1 MSLALGFVI
10 LAGVVVNNSIL
21 IVHQT
26 LNFLKDP
33 TRGLETPDEAIAASV
48 ETRVRP
54 ILMSALTSVGGMI
67 PLVLLPGSGSELYR
81 GLGSVVLGGLM
92 FSTLFTLILVPKDE
106 RDRLAFDYLDELRDA
121 LRTAA
126 NEAPSF
132 PDRFEAEVWLTDM
145 SQRLARQVR
154 DPQERIRILTLVHL
168 EATRVKLPP
177 ELILAVIEVE
187 SNFDRY
193 AISVAGAIG
202 LMQIMPFWL
211 DEIGRP
217 NDNLL
222 HIDTNL
228 RYGCTILRF
237 YYDKEQGDLRRA
249 LGRYNGSL
257 GKRKYP
263 NKVIDKLSRK
273 WFQA

>member
-1 MSLALGFVI
+1 MEIVARFVVIALLAAL
-10 LAGVVVNNSIL
+10 LLPAGVRADEGP
-21 IVHQT
+21 
-26 LNFLKDP
+26 DP
-33 TRGLETPDEAIAASV
+33 
-48 ETRVRP
+48 
-54 ILMSALTSVGGMI
+54 
-67 PLVLLPGSGSELYR
+67 
-81 GLGSVVLGGLM
+81 
-92 FSTLFTLILVPKDE
+92 
-106 RDRLAFDYLDELRDA
+106 ELREI
-121 LRTAA
+121 LRAAA
-126 NEAPSF
+126 NDTDSF

-145 SQRLARQVR
+145 SRRLARQVQ
-154 DPQERIRILTLVHL
+154 DPEERIEILTLVHY
-168 EATRVKLPP
+168 EASRVELPP

-217 NDNLL
+217 KDNLL

-237 YYDKEQGDLRRA
+237 YYDKEDGDLRRA

-263 NKVIDKLSRK
+263 NKVIDKLSEK

>member
-1 MSLALGFVI
+1 MNLLRRFTVI
-10 LAGVVVNNSIL
+10 LPILVCLAGSAAWGN
-21 IVHQT
+21 
-26 LNFLKDP
+26 P
-33 TRGLETPDEAIAASV
+33 TPDPELREVLRAAASD
-48 ETRVRP
+48 T
-54 ILMSALTSVGGMI
+54 TSF
-67 PLVLLPGSGSELYR
+67 E
-81 GLGSVVLGGLM
+81 
-92 FSTLFTLILVPKDE
+92 
-106 RDRLAFDYLDELRDA
+106 
-121 LRTAA
+121 
-126 NEAPSF
+126 
-132 PDRFEAEVWLTDM
+132 DRFDAEVWLTDM
-145 SQRLARQVR
+145 SRRLERQLK
-154 DPQERIRILTLVHL
+154 DPQERINLLTLVHL
-168 EATRVKLPP
+168 EASRVELPP

-217 NDNLL
+217 DDNLL
-222 HIDTNL
+222 HTATNL

-237 YYDKEQGDLRRA
+237 YLDKEKGDLRRA

-263 NKVIDKLSRK
+263 NKVIDKLSHK